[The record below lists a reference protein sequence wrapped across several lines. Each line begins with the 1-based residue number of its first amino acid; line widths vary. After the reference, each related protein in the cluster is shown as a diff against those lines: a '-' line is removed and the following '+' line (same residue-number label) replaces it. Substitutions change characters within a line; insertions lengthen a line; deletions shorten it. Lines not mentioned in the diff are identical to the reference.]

1 MDVRVSARYKPPRD
15 PNYHELKQVERGDI
29 TIHTCTESCSASPV
43 PGLALTQLPAS
54 QQDDA
59 RVHGPRD
66 GGCEPEDAGEL
77 ATMATTAGDAVAECV
92 AVMDFGELVSAM

>member
-1 MDVRVSARYKPPRD
+1 MLFSHRLGRARPLWGFCFPLLD
-15 PNYHELKQVERGDI
+15 TAPSI
-29 TIHTCTESCSASPV
+29 S
-43 PGLALTQLPAS
+43 S
-54 QQDDA
+54 QQDD